1 MHKTRKTITL
11 SGGTAGAEDWGST
24 EVLVGGPSRIFR
36 IDLDDALVTAASPGF
51 EFDDELGVSLAATD
65 AKTLLWTAD
74 DNAVQHEGI
83 VVGAVVA
90 AVDSCA
96 ETDVAIVTIWW
107 E

>member
-11 SGGTAGAEDWGST
+11 SGGTTGAEDWGST
-24 EVLVGGPSRIFR
+24 EVVVGGPSRIFR
-36 IDLDDALVTAASPGF
+36 IDIDDALVTAAAPGEQF
-51 EFDDELGVSLAATD
+51 EDELGIALAATD
-65 AKTLLWTAD
+65 PKTLLWTAD
-74 DNAVQHEGI
+74 DNAVQYEGI

-96 ETDVAIVTIWW
+96 ETDALIVTIWW